1 MNKGKYLLLGFLATQ
16 LLSVSAQPERRSER
30 LKTSVDETT
39 FRKHVSVLASDEYG
53 GRKPLTPYEQK
64 TIDYIAGEFR
74 NLGLKPANG
83 NSYFQDVPLV
93 DATVKAKGGN
103 FVVKGKKGRT
113 VVRDYDDDIIWTAHK
128 DKKINIKNAE
138 FVFVGF
144 GINAPEYGWNDY
156 DGIDVKGKVVVAL
169 VNDPGY
175 YDQSLFDGKQMTYYG
190 RWIYKFEEASRQGA
204 AGVLVVHD
212 DRPATY
218 GWNVVQASWWEHN
231 LELVNDNDNRDLVQ
245 FKGWITKAKAS
256 ELFEKAGYS
265 YDELLRRAQRK
276 DFKSFSLQSK
286 ADISFVNNVSVGISH
301 NVAAILPGT
310 DLKDEYV
317 VYTAHWDH
325 FGIGKPVN
333 GDSIY
338 NGASDNA
345 SGVSTILTIAKK
357 FAELGVKPRRSI
369 LFLSVTA
376 EEAVLLGSQHYVMHP
391 LVPLDKTVAV
401 LNYDGTGPSPAT
413 YDVVNHAQNTADK
426 YVRIAAES
434 QGRKYIP
441 VKSNT
446 GYRSDHFSFNRV
458 GVPTIVTRNG
468 GSLVKEGARGRKPG
482 VYHQPSDEYSDDW
495 DVSGTIQ
502 NIGLTFSVGWQ
513 IANTDEKVEWYPDA
527 PYQRNK

>member
-1 MNKGKYLLLGFLATQ
+1 MNKVKYLLLCFLATQ

-231 LELVNDNDNRDLVQ
+231 LELVNDNDNRDLVL

-301 NVAAILPGT
+301 NVRYLYLLAVSPVFSPTDRNGLCYEECALILKSLGCTDAMQFDGGHYSGLFAAGKYLERSMFARKIPAAL
-310 DLKDEYV
+310 
-317 VYTAHWDH
+317 
-325 FGIGKPVN
+325 GIK
-333 GDSIY
+333 
-338 NGASDNA
+338 
-345 SGVSTILTIAKK
+345 
-357 FAELGVKPRRSI
+357 
-369 LFLSVTA
+369 
-376 EEAVLLGSQHYVMHP
+376 
-391 LVPLDKTVAV
+391 
-401 LNYDGTGPSPAT
+401 
-413 YDVVNHAQNTADK
+413 
-426 YVRIAAES
+426 
-434 QGRKYIP
+434 
-441 VKSNT
+441 VKSN
-446 GYRSDHFSFNRV
+446 
-458 GVPTIVTRNG
+458 
-468 GSLVKEGARGRKPG
+468 
-482 VYHQPSDEYSDDW
+482 
-495 DVSGTIQ
+495 Q
-502 NIGLTFSVGWQ
+502 N
-513 IANTDEKVEWYPDA
+513 N
-527 PYQRNK
+527 